1 MVKLIDLHQ
10 YGSYIRDT
18 KPFFLDWKE
27 IRTYWRKAFSNSNWV
42 YVWDNWLRTLHS
54 FFSGFLC
61 YFIVLRFFSGVPLCC
76 KIRTNAPHRNTV
88 DCWTTNHNIGPGD
101 PTQQNTLEQLK
112 PRGQRVLVLGRS
124 LPTGTSRRAPAGCS
138 ESPCFLPHRWRPS
151 RPSLLVFRR
160 PPALATDAEANEI
173 VSGEIVVTVG
183 GVNNECP
190 PVRKPWASES
200 SN

>member
-1 MVKLIDLHQ
+1 MVKIIDLHQ
-10 YGSYIRDT
+10 CGSYLRGT
-18 KPFFLDWKE
+18 KPFLWDWKE
-27 IRTYWRKAFSNSNWV
+27 IRTYWRKTFSNSNWV
-42 YVWDNWLRTLHS
+42 YICDNWLRTLHS
-54 FFSGFLC
+54 FFHGFLC
-61 YFIVLRFFSGVPLCC
+61 YFIVLRFFFG
-76 KIRTNAPHRNTV
+76 RTIMLQNPNKTSPPQY
-88 DCWTTNHNIGPGD
+88 CWTTNHNIGPGE
-101 PTQQNTLEQLK
+101 PNQQNTLGQSK

-124 LPTGTSRRAPAGCS
+124 LPTGTSRRAPAGWS
-138 ESPCFLPHRWRPS
+138 ESPCFLPHRRRPS

-160 PPALATDAEANEI
+160 PLALATDSEANEI

>member
-1 MVKLIDLHQ
+1 MILIFVVQNL
-10 YGSYIRDT
+10 
-18 KPFFLDWKE
+18 F
-27 IRTYWRKAFSNSNWV
+27 
-42 YVWDNWLRTLHS
+42 
-54 FFSGFLC
+54 
-61 YFIVLRFFSGVPLCC
+61 C
-76 KIRTNAPHRNTV
+76 KIEKKYELTGARHSQTQTEFTFEIIGWGHFILSSVGFFAILLSSDFFGRTILLQNPNKRSPPQY
-88 DCWTTNHNIGPGD
+88 CWTTNHNIGPGD
-101 PTQQNTLEQLK
+101 PNQQNALGQSK

-138 ESPCFLPHRWRPS
+138 ESPCFLPHRRRPS